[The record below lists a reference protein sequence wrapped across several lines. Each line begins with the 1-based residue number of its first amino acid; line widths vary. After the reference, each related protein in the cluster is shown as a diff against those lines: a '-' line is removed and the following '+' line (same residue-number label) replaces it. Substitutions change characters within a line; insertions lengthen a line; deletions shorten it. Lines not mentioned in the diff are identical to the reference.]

1 MAEATKDPHAVEL
14 GQRGGLARR
23 NRQTPGERKAIAR
36 LGGIARAAK
45 AAEQRQQESLLPTN
59 MTELVPVTY
68 EVMSWKA
75 LRGVTTDNA
84 QQYIDER
91 WTPRLIQFFEQLM
104 QAYTKA
110 GNLDA
115 ALHVAMTMA
124 GMTSALSP
132 ARLRRQA
139 EKALD
144 KYGSIEPD
152 LSHLTDEQLRA
163 CASCLSPADLCR
175 RRQRMIIAP
184 LSLTRNRLSSPRT
197 TCPISLTS
205 PCPALRVR
213 TAASMRA
220 SPRYGKRR

>member
-1 MAEATKDPHAVEL
+1 MAEATKDPRAVEL

-23 NRQTPGERKAIAR
+23 NRQTPEERKAIAR

-45 AAEQRQQESLLPTN
+45 AAEQREQESLLPTN

-68 EVMSWKA
+68 EVTPWKA

-110 GNLDA
+110 GNLEA
-115 ALHVAMTMA
+115 APHVAMTMA

-132 ARLRRQA
+132 ARLRKQA

-144 KYGSIEPD
+144 K
-152 LSHLTDEQLRA
+152 
-163 CASCLSPADLCR
+163 
-175 RRQRMIIAP
+175 
-184 LSLTRNRLSSPRT
+184 
-197 TCPISLTS
+197 
-205 PCPALRVR
+205 
-213 TAASMRA
+213 
-220 SPRYGKRR
+220 

>member
-45 AAEQRQQESLLPTN
+45 AAEQREQKSLLPTN
-59 MTELVPVTY
+59 MTELVSVTY
-68 EVMSWKA
+68 EVTPWKA
-75 LRGVTTDNA
+75 LRGITTDNA

-104 QAYTKA
+104 QAYPKA

-132 ARLRRQA
+132 ARLRKQA
-139 EKALD
+139 EKAFD

-152 LSHLTDEQLRA
+152 LSHLTDEQLQAMRELLEPGKLA
-163 CASCLSPADLCR
+163 APMSADAHCTATPDAESTGLALS
-175 RRQRMIIAP
+175 
-184 LSLTRNRLSSPRT
+184 
-197 TCPISLTS
+197 
-205 PCPALRVR
+205 
-213 TAASMRA
+213 
-220 SPRYGKRR
+220 

>member
-1 MAEATKDPHAVEL
+1 MAEKTKDSRAVEL
-14 GQRGGLARR
+14 GQRGGWARR
-23 NRQTPGERKAIAR
+23 NRQTPEEREAIAR

-45 AAEQRQQESLLPTN
+45 AAEQREQESLLPTN

-68 EVMSWKA
+68 EVTPWKA
-75 LRGVTTDNA
+75 LQGVTTDNA

-115 ALHVAMTMA
+115 ALHVAMTVA

-132 ARLRRQA
+132 ARLRKQA

-152 LSHLTDEQLRA
+152 LSHLTDEQL
-163 CASCLSPADLCR
+163 CLLRGKPLLTTTAMEPLLGQSHGPDDLDDDR
-175 RRQRMIIAP
+175 FG
-184 LSLTRNRLSSPRT
+184 T
-197 TCPISLTS
+197 
-205 PCPALRVR
+205 
-213 TAASMRA
+213 
-220 SPRYGKRR
+220 